1 MADGATEIQSKL
13 VAAVNARQR
22 GQPADELRLLD
33 EALAI
38 DPRDPVALNARGM
51 RALADEQPR
60 DAAGYFSKAAEIE
73 PRQPTIWMN
82 LATAARAQD
91 DVELERSSLEHV
103 LDLDRLHFMALL
115 RKAEL
120 EERAGRIKEASQGW
134 SAVVQLA
141 SGSADRPPVMEKA
154 LRRGQAFIAAQR
166 TALAARV
173 EEEFGKDRDADPDFR
188 RFNACMDHLLGRRA
202 IYRNECHGVLFPF
215 LPADEYFDKRHFPWL
230 EEVEKHTD
238 AIRAEA
244 LALLEEPGEALR
256 PYVRMDKGIPE
267 NKWSELDH
275 SLDWGACFLWEYGEP
290 NQPVLD
296 RCPATAA
303 ALDLAPTS
311 RIPGKAPSA
320 FFSILK
326 PGARIPPHTGVTNA
340 RAIIHLP
347 LVVPPG
353 CWFRVG
359 GETRPWVEG
368 EAFAFDDTIEHEAH
382 NPSDQIRIVLI
393 FDVWNPHLTK
403 QEQDLLVRFFELQID

>member
-22 GQPADELRLLD
+22 GQPSEELRLLD
-33 EALAI
+33 DALAI
-38 DPRDPVALNARGM
+38 DPRDTEALNARGM

-230 EEVEKHTD
+230 GEVEKHTD